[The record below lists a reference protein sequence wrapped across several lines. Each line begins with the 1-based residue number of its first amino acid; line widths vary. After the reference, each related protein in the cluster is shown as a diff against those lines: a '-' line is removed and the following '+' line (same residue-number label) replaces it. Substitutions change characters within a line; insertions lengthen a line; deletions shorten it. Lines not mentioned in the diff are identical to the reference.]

1 MNSKKER
8 KNLGLL
14 SLSALVVG
22 SVIGS
27 GVFNLMTN
35 MSTSASLMAILI
47 GWAITGVGMLFLV
60 LCFLNLN
67 KKRAHLDAGIYSY
80 AEAGFGKFMGF
91 NAAWGYW
98 ISAWVGN
105 VAYATLMF
113 SSLAYF
119 FKMFDG
125 GINPFNGNTF
135 IAGQNIPSIIG
146 ASVVLWVGHFLILR
160 GVKSASF
167 TNIIVTAAKL
177 IPIAIF
183 ILTAFIA
190 FKLNIFTAD
199 IWGTATKGFEFNSVF
214 EQVRSTMLVTVWVF
228 IGIEGAVIFSGRAK
242 KRKDVGRA
250 TILGFLTVL
259 SIYLLVSV
267 LSLGV
272 KTSPELAALGQPGMA
287 TLLESIVGT
296 WGAVLVN
303 IGVIVSIAGA
313 WLAWTMFAFELPYQ
327 AALKGTFPKVF
338 ALENKN
344 GTPVVALTITN
355 LLVQAFLFTFLID
368 GSAYTF
374 AFSLATTTILVPYAF
389 TAFYQLKYSMQEK
402 AGTSHRNLN
411 IAVGLV
417 ASIYA
422 IWLVYAAG
430 LSFLLLTSVIY
441 APGIVIFAWARLSSK
456 KKKVFAMWEM
466 GVALALVILCVYTI
480 YLISTG
486 HFIDGALEIPSSIF
500 P

>member
-1 MNSKKER
+1 MTTNKKER

-27 GVFNLMTN
+27 GVFNLMSN
-35 MSTSASLMAILI
+35 MSASASLMAILI

-60 LCFLNLN
+60 LCFQNLN
-67 KKRAHLDAGIYSY
+67 KKRADLDAGIYSY

-113 SSLAYF
+113 SSLGYF
-119 FKMFDG
+119 FNM
-125 GINPFNGNTF
+125 FNG
-135 IAGQNIPSIIG
+135 GQNLASIIG
-146 ASVVLWVGHFLILR
+146 ASAVLWVGHFLILR

-167 TNIIVTAAKL
+167 TNIIVTAAKI

-190 FKLNIFTAD
+190 FKLNIFTSD

-338 ALENKN
+338 SLENKS
-344 GTPVVALTITN
+344 GTPYVALLITN
-355 LLVQAFLFTFLID
+355 LLVQAFLLTFLIPYF

-402 AGTSHRNLN
+402 TGTSHRNLN
-411 IAVGLV
+411 IVVGLV

-430 LSFLLLTSVIY
+430 LSYLLLTSVIY
-441 APGIVIFAWARLSSK
+441 APGIIIFAWARLSK

-466 GVALALVILCVYTI
+466 GVALALVILCAYTI
-480 YLISTG
+480 YLMTTG
-486 HFIDGALEIPSSIF
+486 HFVDGTLTVPSAIF
-500 P
+500 S

>member
-1 MNSKKER
+1 MASKKE
-8 KNLGLL
+8 KKSLGLL
-14 SLSALVVG
+14 PLTALVVG

-27 GVFNLMTN
+27 GVFNLMSN
-35 MSTSASLMAILI
+35 MSASASLMAILI
-47 GWAITGVGMLFLV
+47 GWAITGVGMLFLA
-60 LCFLNLN
+60 LCFQNLN
-67 KKRAHLDAGIYSY
+67 KKRADLDAGIYSY

-91 NAAWGYW
+91 NSAWGYW

-113 SSLAYF
+113 SSLGYF
-119 FKMFDG
+119 FHIFDG
-125 GINPFNGNTF
+125 G
-135 IAGQNIPSIIG
+135 QNVASIIG
-146 ASVVLWVGHFLILR
+146 ASVVLWAGHFLILR

-167 TNIIVTAAKL
+167 TNTIVTIAKI

-183 ILTAFIA
+183 ILAAFIA
-190 FKLNIFTAD
+190 FRLNIFSYD
-199 IWGTATKGFEFNSVF
+199 IWGTASKGFDFTSLFN
-214 EQVRSTMLVTVWVF
+214 QVRSTMLVTVWVF

-250 TILGFLTVL
+250 TFLGLFTVL
-259 SIYLLVSV
+259 AIYLLVSV

-272 KTSPELAALGQPGMA
+272 MHSPDLAALGQPAMA
-287 TLLESIVGT
+287 TLLQHIVGS

-344 GTPVVALTITN
+344 GTPYVALIVTN
-355 LLVQAFLFTFLID
+355 LLVQAFLFTFLIN

-402 AGTSHRNLN
+402 AGTSHKNLN
-411 IAVGLV
+411 IIVGIV

-422 IWLVYAAG
+422 LWLIYAAG
-430 LSFLLLTSVIY
+430 LSYLLLTSVIY
-441 APGIVIFAWARLSSK
+441 APGILIFVWARLSK
-456 KKKVFAMWEM
+456 KKKVFTLWEM
-466 GVALALVILCVYTI
+466 LIALALIMLCAYTI
-480 YLISTG
+480 SLMTTG
-486 HFIDGALEIPSSIF
+486 HFVDGTLTIPESIF
-500 P
+500 